1 MSGLWT
7 HVNREKP
14 KASVRPPLAPW
25 RSASQ
30 VLRAGA
36 LVWGLVAVLGLSGC
50 GRPEPRGPATV
61 VVVLVDAK
69 GKRLPFDPEALRAR
83 RAREAVDAVAKKSVA
98 LSIEM
103 ALLPEET
110 EAREAYV
117 ADALEALA
125 RGLDAEKRRDPEAFE
140 LGSGNLAEVAF
151 RFDPVARNVSAKLS
165 DDGTKLVVG
174 TSRQGTPPVTSED
187 YAYLFRK
194 RADERRRARYASKR
208 ADEVPP
214 NEREAYFLSLGDSS
228 DAPREERA
236 RLAFFADR
244 TLSMLDLYTLTERD
258 RSPLSA
264 KVRHALVSSGG
275 DVLRDAAFH
284 HAEIFASAPADSSLR
299 RAEAAYSAFLRR
311 EEPKMTE
318 EDALGTA
325 RMAFLRASRGDEPTR
340 YALPSFDR
348 LGYAVDVLS
357 AYRKAGQTRDAA
369 SPKVHAVVCPEERVR
384 QGNRV
389 ATSRSGHCG
398 EELYA
403 MAREDEAARRAL
415 VAYAKREDDV
425 TFAKLLFG
433 RLSRGPRREGRVFA
447 ALGDV
452 VDARMF
458 PVALTAVAEALEGSG
473 DAAFVS
479 EARAFV
485 RAHPERRGD
494 VAYLVARALTHRE
507 AEDVFTRFDELFG
520 EKLTLQEYERFL
532 SYGDEAVASTPEIF
546 PALAES
552 TRGLPRMR
560 AFTGKLGGYLDRA
573 GERNIVGPDATY
585 ADLKT
590 RLCDDD
596 DAAGIA
602 EVSRAL
608 TERRRSHPGEPLTD
622 IFSDPC
628 PKRAPSDPI
637 KPRKPKPATSPPTP
651 TGKATPTK
659 PRAPRQHDLKDPFH
673 L

>member
-36 LVWGLVAVLGLSGC
+36 LVWGLVAVLGVSGC

-560 AFTGKLGGYLDRA
+560 AFTSKLSGYLDRA

-596 DAAGIA
+596 DTAGIA

-659 PRAPRQHDLKDPFH
+659 PRAPRPARR
-673 L
+673 

>member
-14 KASVRPPLAPW
+14 KAPVRPPLAPW
-25 RSASQ
+25 RSASR
-30 VLRAGA
+30 VLRARA
-36 LVWGLVAVLGLSGC
+36 LALGLVAVLGASAC

-125 RGLDAEKRRDPEAFE
+125 RGLDAEKRRDIEAFE
-140 LGSGNLAEVAF
+140 LGTGNLTEVAF

-174 TSRQGTPPVTSED
+174 TSRPGSPPVTSED

-214 NEREAYFLSLGDSS
+214 NEREAYFLSLADSS

-244 TLSMLDLYTLTERD
+244 TLSMLDLYALTERD

-284 HAEIFASAPADSSLR
+284 HAAIFASAPADSSLR

-348 LGYAVDVLS
+348 LGYAIDVLS
-357 AYRKAGQTRDAA
+357 AYRRAGQTRDAA
-369 SPKVHAVVCPEERVR
+369 TPKVHAVVCPEERVR
-384 QGNRV
+384 QGNRI

-403 MAREDEAARRAL
+403 MAREDEAARKAL

-425 TFAKLLFG
+425 AFAKLLFA
-433 RLSRGPRREGRVFA
+433 RIAHGPRREGRVFA

-452 VDARMF
+452 LDARMF
-458 PVALTAVAEALEGSG
+458 PVALTAVADALEGSG

-479 EARAFV
+479 EARTFV

-520 EKLTLQEYERFL
+520 EKLTLQDYERFL

-573 GERNIVGPDATY
+573 GDRHIIGPDATY

-602 EVSRAL
+602 EVARAFA
-608 TERRRSHPGEPLTD
+608 ERRRSHPGEVLTD

-637 KPRKPKPATSPPTP
+637 KTRKPKPGASPPLP
-651 TGKATPTK
+651 TGKTTPAK
-659 PRAPRQHDLKDPFH
+659 PRAPRQPDLKDPFRP
-673 L
+673 